1 MASLADHVLG
11 MHLKRTISEV
21 KERKNS
27 RTRTPKNGIAD
38 ILPAEGGD
46 KQWFNAWSY
55 IIHQVNQGKCAVCED
70 WKTASKFKRW
80 FDANRCPEGV
90 VTPLFNPV
98 LNPVHFSPETT
109 CIAPRAVTS
118 LVART
123 GQRGRVGLRGV
134 NYRQRANG
142 WAYQALIWDLIKR
155 RPVPTLT
162 DTELG
167 AHLMWGKSH
176 VARIRAAIKDDVVNK
191 NTKALIEKFCVA
203 VEEYIAAGKHIDIF
217 GVNK

>member
-1 MASLADHVLG
+1 MHSLANHI
-11 MHLKRTISEV
+11 LKLQT
-21 KERKNS
+21 KQ
-27 RTRTPKNGIAD
+27 NGNPRLYVNKTSYGIGILD
-38 ILPAEGGD
+38 IGPSNTD
-46 KQWFNAWSY
+46 DRHWYNAWNNIVALVKKEGY
-55 IIHQVNQGKCAVCED
+55 TCCDE
-70 WKTASKFKRW
+70 WLTASKFKAW
-80 FDANRCPEGV
+80 FDEHRCQYGSVTNLFSTVPE
-90 VTPLFNPV
+90 PK
-98 LNPVHFSPETT
+98 HFSPETT
-109 CIAPRAVTS
+109 CIVPRTVAGLAVRTS
-118 LVART
+118 
-123 GQRGRVGLRGV
+123 QHGRVGLRGV
-134 NYRQRANG
+134 NYRQRANS
-142 WAYQALIWDLIKR
+142 WAYQAMLWDPIKK